1 MQMSRIM
8 STRSKTNIFFSLLLL
23 GLAWALPASSEEI
36 ALDHIVAVVDDDV
49 VMASE
54 LEKRV
59 ADIYARLK
67 NSETEI
73 PEESVLVP
81 QVLERLILE
90 RLQLNRAQRM
100 GIRISDEE
108 VTQAME
114 RMAES
119 REQTVAQMIEDARQS
134 GIDLTSLRQQLRNE
148 ITINRV
154 QESAVNRRIYISEQE
169 VNNFLASEEGQ
180 QWSSPDVNLGH
191 ILLPLS
197 SGASREDV
205 AEVEQKVRNLYE
217 QLQNGADFKSL
228 AIANSGAQDALQGG
242 DLGWRKTTQLP
253 SIFVSA
259 VDKLSPGE
267 VSMPIRSDAGYHL
280 LKLYDRRGGGEQI
293 VQQHKVRHILLKP
306 NEIRSED
313 DTRTM
318 LEGMRADILGGA
330 DFAELA
336 RKHSEDIGTALGGG
350 DLGWSL
356 PGQFVPEFEKIMG
369 SLDTMAIS
377 EPFRTQFGW
386 HILQVTERRRQDFS
400 DEIKRR
406 QAENIIRRRKFD
418 EEQQIWLREIR
429 DEAFV
434 DIKL

>member
-8 STRSKTNIFFSLLLL
+8 STCSKTNIFFSLLLL

-36 ALDHIVAVVDDDV
+36 PLDHIVAVVDDDV

-59 ADIYARLK
+59 ADIYARLE

-73 PEESVLVP
+73 PAESVLIP

-148 ITINRV
+148 ITINQV
-154 QESAVNRRIYISEQE
+154 QERAVNRRIYISEQE
-169 VNNFLASEEGQ
+169 VDNFLASEEGQ

-205 AEVEQKVRNLYE
+205 AEVEQKVRGLYE

-228 AIANSGAQDALQGG
+228 AIAHSGAQDALQGG

-253 SIFVSA
+253 SIFVNA

-356 PGQFVPEFEKIMG
+356 PGQFVPEFEQIMG
-369 SLDTMAIS
+369 SIDTMAIS

-400 DEIKRR
+400 DEIQRR

>member
-1 MQMSRIM
+1 M
-8 STRSKTNIFFSLLLL
+8 
-23 GLAWALPASSEEI
+23 
-36 ALDHIVAVVDDDV
+36 
-49 VMASE
+49 
-54 LEKRV
+54 
-59 ADIYARLK
+59 
-67 NSETEI
+67 
-73 PEESVLVP
+73 
-81 QVLERLILE
+81 
-90 RLQLNRAQRM
+90 
-100 GIRISDEE
+100 
-108 VTQAME
+108 
-114 RMAES
+114 
-119 REQTVAQMIEDARQS
+119 
-134 GIDLTSLRQQLRNE
+134 
-148 ITINRV
+148 
-154 QESAVNRRIYISEQE
+154 
-169 VNNFLASEEGQ
+169 
-180 QWSSPDVNLGH
+180 
-191 ILLPLS
+191 PLS

-205 AEVEQKVRNLYE
+205 AEVEQKVRGLYE

-228 AIANSGAQDALQGG
+228 AIAHSGAQDALQGG

-253 SIFVSA
+253 SIFVNA

-356 PGQFVPEFEKIMG
+356 PGQFVPEFEQIMG
-369 SLDTMAIS
+369 SIDTMAIS

-400 DEIKRR
+400 DEIQQR

>member
-8 STRSKTNIFFSLLLL
+8 STCSKTNIFFSLLLL

-36 ALDHIVAVVDDDV
+36 PLDHIVAVVDDDV

-59 ADIYARLK
+59 ADIYARLE

-73 PEESVLVP
+73 PAESVLIP

-148 ITINRV
+148 ITINQV
-154 QESAVNRRIYISEQE
+154 QERAVNRRIYISEQE
-169 VNNFLASEEGQ
+169 VDNFLASEEGQ

-205 AEVEQKVRNLYE
+205 AEVEQKVRGLYE

-228 AIANSGAQDALQGG
+228 AIAHSGAQDALQGG

-253 SIFVSA
+253 SIFVNA

-356 PGQFVPEFEKIMG
+356 PGQFVPEFEQIMG
-369 SLDTMAIS
+369 SIDTMAIS

-400 DEIKRR
+400 DEIQQR

>member
-8 STRSKTNIFFSLLLL
+8 STCSKTNIFFSLLLL

-36 ALDHIVAVVDDDV
+36 PLDHIVAVVDDDV

-59 ADIYARLK
+59 ADIYARLE

-73 PEESVLVP
+73 PAESVLIP

-148 ITINRV
+148 ITINQV
-154 QESAVNRRIYISEQE
+154 QEIAVNRRIYISEQE
-169 VNNFLASEEGQ
+169 VDNFLASEEGQ

-205 AEVEQKVRNLYE
+205 AEVEQKVRGLYE

-228 AIANSGAQDALQGG
+228 AIAHSGAQDALQGG

-253 SIFVSA
+253 SIFVNA

-356 PGQFVPEFEKIMG
+356 PGQFVPEFEQIMG
-369 SLDTMAIS
+369 SIDTMAIS

-400 DEIKRR
+400 DEIQQR

>member
-1 MQMSRIM
+1 M

-205 AEVEQKVRNLYE
+205 AEVEQKVRKLYE
-217 QLQNGADFKSL
+217 ELQNGADFKSL

-318 LEGMRADILGGA
+318 LEGMRTDILGGA

-377 EPFRTQFGW
+377 KPFRTQFGW

-400 DEIKRR
+400 DEIKQR

>member
-205 AEVEQKVRNLYE
+205 AEVEQKVRKLYE

>member
-1 MQMSRIM
+1 M
-8 STRSKTNIFFSLLLL
+8 STCSKTNIFFSLLLL

-36 ALDHIVAVVDDDV
+36 PLDHIVAVVDDDV

-59 ADIYARLK
+59 ADIYARLE

-73 PEESVLVP
+73 PAESVLIP

-148 ITINRV
+148 ITINQV
-154 QESAVNRRIYISEQE
+154 QERAVNRRIYISEQE
-169 VNNFLASEEGQ
+169 VDNFLASEEGQ

-205 AEVEQKVRNLYE
+205 AEVEQKVRGLYE

-228 AIANSGAQDALQGG
+228 AIAHSGAQDALQGG

-253 SIFVSA
+253 SIFVNA

-356 PGQFVPEFEKIMG
+356 PGQFVPEFEQIMG
-369 SLDTMAIS
+369 SIDTMAIS

-400 DEIKRR
+400 DEIQQR

>member
-8 STRSKTNIFFSLLLL
+8 ITCSKTNIFFSLLLL
-23 GLAWALPASSEEI
+23 GLTWALPASSEEI
-36 ALDHIVAVVDDDV
+36 PLDHIVAVVDDDV

-205 AEVEQKVRNLYE
+205 AEVEQKVRKLYE
-217 QLQNGADFKSL
+217 ELQNGADFKSL

-377 EPFRTQFGW
+377 KPFRTQFGW

-400 DEIKRR
+400 DEIKQR

>member
-1 MQMSRIM
+1 MHMSRIM
-8 STRSKTNIFFSLLLL
+8 STCSQTNICLSLLLL

-67 NSETEI
+67 DSETEI
-73 PEESVLVP
+73 PAESVLVP

-90 RLQLNRAQRM
+90 RLQLNRAQHM
-100 GIRISDEE
+100 GIRISDAE

-119 REQTVAQMIEDARQS
+119 REQTVAEMIEDAHQS

-154 QESAVNRRIYISEQE
+154 QESAVNRRIYISDQE
-169 VNNFLASEEGQ
+169 VNNFLASEEGR

-197 SGASREDV
+197 SGAPREDV
-205 AEVEQKVRNLYE
+205 ARVEEKVRKLYE
-217 QLQNGADFKSL
+217 QLQDGADFKSL

-253 SIFVSA
+253 GIFVSA

-280 LKLYDRRGGGEQI
+280 LKLYDRRGGGEQL

-318 LEGMRADILGGA
+318 LEGMRADILNGA
-330 DFAELA
+330 DFGELA
-336 RKHSEDIGTALGGG
+336 KKHSEDIGTALGGG

-356 PGQFVPEFEKIMG
+356 PGQFVPEFEQIMG
-369 SLDTMAIS
+369 SIDTMAIS

>member
-8 STRSKTNIFFSLLLL
+8 STCSKTNIFFSLLLL

-36 ALDHIVAVVDDDV
+36 PLDHIVAVVDDDV

-59 ADIYARLK
+59 ADIYARLE

-73 PEESVLVP
+73 PAESVLIP

-148 ITINRV
+148 ITINQV
-154 QESAVNRRIYISEQE
+154 QERAVNRRIYISEQE
-169 VNNFLASEEGQ
+169 VDNFLASEEGQ

-205 AEVEQKVRNLYE
+205 AEVEQKVRGLYE

-228 AIANSGAQDALQGG
+228 AIAHSGAQDALQGG

-356 PGQFVPEFEKIMG
+356 PGQFVPEFEQIMG
-369 SLDTMAIS
+369 SIDTMAIS

-400 DEIKRR
+400 DEIQRR

>member
-1 MQMSRIM
+1 MSIC
-8 STRSKTNIFFSLLLL
+8 SKTTTFFSLLLL
-23 GLAWALPASSEEI
+23 GLALALPASSEEV

-54 LEKRV
+54 LEERV

-67 NSETEI
+67 NSDTEI
-73 PEESVLVP
+73 PSEDVLIP
-81 QVLERLILE
+81 QVLDRLILE
-90 RLQLNRAQRM
+90 RLQLSRAQRM
-100 GIRISDEE
+100 GVRISDEE
-108 VTQAME
+108 VSQAME

-119 REQTVAQMIEDARQS
+119 RKQTVAEMVEDAHRS
-134 GIDLTSLRQQLRNE
+134 GIDPTSLRQQLRNE
-148 ITINRV
+148 LLINRV

-169 VNNFLASEEGQ
+169 VNNFLVSEEGQ

-197 SGASREDV
+197 SGAPREDV
-205 AEVEQKVRNLYE
+205 ARVEQKARELYE
-217 QLQNGADFKSL
+217 ELQNGADFKSL

-253 SIFVSA
+253 GIFVSA
-259 VDKLSPGE
+259 VDKLAPGE

-280 LKLYDRRGGGEQI
+280 LKLYDRRGGDEQI

-313 DTRTM
+313 DTKAM
-318 LEGMRADILGGA
+318 LENMRADIINGA
-330 DFAELA
+330 DFAEIA
-336 RKHSEDIGTALGGG
+336 KKHSEDIGTSLGGG

-356 PGQFVPEFEKIMG
+356 PGQFAPQFEETMTSIDT
-369 SLDTMAIS
+369 LDVS

-418 EEQQIWLREIR
+418 EELQIWMREIR